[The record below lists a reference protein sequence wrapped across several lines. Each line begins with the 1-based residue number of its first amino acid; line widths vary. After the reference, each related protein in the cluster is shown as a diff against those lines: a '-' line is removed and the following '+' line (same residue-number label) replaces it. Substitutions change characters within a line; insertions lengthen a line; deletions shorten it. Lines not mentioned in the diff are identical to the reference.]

1 MNQIAGNDEFN
12 GVKTF
17 ETLARKEIDKII
29 FIENL
34 WSIVRTLLL
43 PLLLILSVA
52 AFIPIL
58 KLFPISDSVY
68 SIFSTTIMVV
78 GYTIALYVFVKKIRN
93 IAPFKYEFAET
104 LFEKHY
110 NLTAISPLSIIGS
123 RPLNGDKNL
132 WLYEIERI
140 GQIKIKPR
148 IYFPRLLA
156 ADKLLITALS
166 LAFMI
171 VGIDYKHSLPVLK
184 PDFAVYFGGAPKS
197 INAWVVVKD
206 NQGAIIPLEAK
217 NNQIKDGSEVEIEVN
232 GVKFSPKIT
241 FDGNEKKLEKVT
253 DGKFQTNIIINN
265 SGTLKLKYFGIRK
278 KWQIEIIKP
287 PIPHFKGKIDF
298 NPVGTNSIAAHFTI
312 NDKKA
317 VDRAQLVLKGKI
329 NGNEIISTHEINI
342 KDINSGENNI
352 IIPTAESPLVGYDA
366 RAWIE
371 IANSDNKTA
380 RSQIKLINVPLPV
393 FSNDFSR
400 AIAEIRLMILR
411 ETHPY
416 KSPLFNFANING
428 DNIDVSDYIGAAP
441 KDIKKAYALL
451 DGINNA
457 KNLELPILYQNGI
470 SYTLATLEGARN
482 INEAHKAT
490 GILWEILQQSISDSQ
505 DTKSKVSDA
514 IQKLKRA
521 IQNGA
526 SQEELSQLRQELNN
540 AIAQHIAELSQQNGD
555 SGDME
560 VEDKTNLSGSN
571 LQKMMDDIEEN
582 AKNGNS
588 DDALSQL
595 DQLDELMQ
603 NLSVSKQGGGEGNTS
618 PSDLVNQ
625 QRNLMDET
633 NSALSSNN
641 KNPKSSE
648 ELAQKQKALEQSL
661 ETLKHGSND
670 DALSAAQQNMQNAE
684 QALKNG
690 DLQGAL
696 KEQAQALQNL
706 KQSADQNQDNS
717 DNKDPLGRAADQ
729 SNNGKS
735 ANGKGEKTKIPPNQ
749 DKNRVRDI
757 IKTLREKL
765 SNPDSDSD
773 ERDYYENLLKKK

>member
-1 MNQIAGNDEFN
+1 MNQIANNDEFN

-17 ETLARKEIDKII
+17 ETLARKEINKII
-29 FIENL
+29 FTENL
-34 WSIVRTLLL
+34 WSIIRAALL
-43 PLLLILSVA
+43 PLTIIFSIACLVPIIKLLS
-52 AFIPIL
+52 
-58 KLFPISDSVY
+58 ISENLY
-68 SIFSTTIMVV
+68 SILSTTIMVV
-78 GYTIALYVFVKKIRN
+78 GYAAAIYFLIKSLRKVN
-93 IAPFKYEFAET
+93 PFKYEVAET
-104 LFEKHY
+104 IFEKHY
-110 NLTAISPLSIIGS
+110 NLTALSPLSILGS

-132 WLYEIERI
+132 WLYEVERL

-148 IYFPRLLA
+148 IYFPRLIA
-156 ADKLLITALS
+156 ADKLLLTAFS
-166 LAFMI
+166 LVFMI

-197 INAWVVVKD
+197 INAWVVAKD

-217 NNQIKDGSEVEIEVN
+217 DNEIKDGSEIEIEVN
-232 GVKFSPKIT
+232 GAKFAPKIT
-241 FDGNEKKLEKVT
+241 IGGITKKLDKVT
-253 DGKFQTNIIINN
+253 DGKFQTRIILHN
-265 SGTLKLKYFGIRK
+265 SGTLKLNYFGTRK
-278 KWQIEIIKP
+278 KWNIEIIRP
-287 PIPHFKGKIDF
+287 PVPRFKGKVDF
-298 NPVGTNSIAAHFTI
+298 NPVGTTSIAAHFTI
-312 NDKKA
+312 NDKNA
-317 VDRAQLVLKGKI
+317 VSRAQLVLKGKVD
-329 NGNEIISTHEINI
+329 GNELLSTHEINI

-366 RAWIE
+366 QAWIE
-371 IANSDNKTA
+371 IANSDDKTA

-416 KSPLFNFANING
+416 KSVLFNFANING
-428 DNIDVSDYIGAAP
+428 DNIDASDYLSAAP
-441 KDIKKAYALL
+441 KNIKKAYALL
-451 DGINNA
+451 NGINNA
-457 KNLELPILYQNGI
+457 KNLELPVSYLNGI
-470 SYTLATLEGARN
+470 SYALASLDGARSTT
-482 INEAHKAT
+482 EAHKTAS
-490 GILWEILQQSISDSQ
+490 ILWEILQQSIADSQ

-514 IQKLKRA
+514 IQKLKQA

-540 AIAQHIAELSQQNGD
+540 AIAQHIAELSQQQGD

-560 VEDKTNLSGSN
+560 VEDKSNLSGDN

-603 NLSVSKQGGGEGNTS
+603 NLSVSKQSGGEENAN

-625 QRNLMDET
+625 QRDLMDDT
-633 NSALSSNN
+633 NNAASANG
-641 KNPKSSE
+641 KNPKSNE
-648 ELAQKQKALEQSL
+648 ELAQKQKALEQNL
-661 ETLKHGSND
+661 EMLKQGKND
-670 DALSAAQQNMQNAE
+670 DALNAAQQNMKNAE

-717 DNKDPLGRAADQ
+717 DNKDPLGRATDD
-729 SNNGKS
+729 NNRGNS
-735 ANGKGEKTKIPPNQ
+735 ENGKGEKTKIPPNQ

-765 SNPDSDSD
+765 SNPDNDSD